1 MALTNP
7 QYDAI
12 MRMYNE
18 RQLRHQREQQEH
30 IRIAYEKIPRLA
42 EIDAEI
48 ASLSVRK
55 AKAMLNGD
63 ASMDLD
69 LNAAIRD
76 RSQERAA
83 LLSMHGY
90 PADYLE
96 LTYDC
101 PLCRDTGYING
112 TQKCACFKKA
122 AVDLLYRQSNVEE
135 LLKAENFSQFSLDYY
150 SDSLTSTGTPLT
162 SREAAAA
169 ALEKARRS
177 SAISARRLKISSF
190 TATPVSENVSFA
202 LYCPR
207 ADRAVVLCDL
217 FYCI

>member
-83 LLSMHGY
+83 LLSMGFSPQETEVALSGY
-90 PADYLE
+90 DE
-96 LTYDC
+96 QDM
-101 PLCRDTGYING
+101 R
-112 TQKCACFKKA
+112 
-122 AVDLLYRQSNVEE
+122 VEDLL
-135 LLKAENFSQFSLDYY
+135 
-150 SDSLTSTGTPLT
+150 G
-162 SREAAAA
+162 A
-169 ALEKARRS
+169 ALK
-177 SAISARRLKISSF
+177 RLGMD
-190 TATPVSENVSFA
+190 A
-202 LYCPR
+202 
-207 ADRAVVLCDL
+207 
-217 FYCI
+217 

>member
-83 LLSMHGY
+83 LLSMHGF
-90 PADYLE
+90 
-96 LTYDC
+96 C
-101 PLCRDTGYING
+101 TGSP
-112 TQKCACFKKA
+112 TW
-122 AVDLLYRQSNVEE
+122 
-135 LLKAENFSQFSLDYY
+135 
-150 SDSLTSTGTPLT
+150 
-162 SREAAAA
+162 
-169 ALEKARRS
+169 RS
-177 SAISARRLKISSF
+177 F
-190 TATPVSENVSFA
+190 
-202 LYCPR
+202 
-207 ADRAVVLCDL
+207 
-217 FYCI
+217 

>member
-76 RSQERAA
+76 SIWRAIPDLNGCWNA
-83 LLSMHGY
+83 
-90 PADYLE
+90 A
-96 LTYDC
+96 T
-101 PLCRDTGYING
+101 TG
-112 TQKCACFKKA
+112 
-122 AVDLLYRQSNVEE
+122 E
-135 LLKAENFSQFSLDYY
+135 
-150 SDSLTSTGTPLT
+150 
-162 SREAAAA
+162 
-169 ALEKARRS
+169 
-177 SAISARRLKISSF
+177 
-190 TATPVSENVSFA
+190 
-202 LYCPR
+202 
-207 ADRAVVLCDL
+207 
-217 FYCI
+217 

>member
-76 RSQERAA
+76 RSA
-83 LLSMHGY
+83 
-90 PADYLE
+90 
-96 LTYDC
+96 
-101 PLCRDTGYING
+101 
-112 TQKCACFKKA
+112 
-122 AVDLLYRQSNVEE
+122 
-135 LLKAENFSQFSLDYY
+135 
-150 SDSLTSTGTPLT
+150 
-162 SREAAAA
+162 
-169 ALEKARRS
+169 
-177 SAISARRLKISSF
+177 
-190 TATPVSENVSFA
+190 
-202 LYCPR
+202 
-207 ADRAVVLCDL
+207 
-217 FYCI
+217 

>member
-63 ASMDLD
+63 MVK
-69 LNAAIRD
+69 
-76 RSQERAA
+76 
-83 LLSMHGY
+83 G
-90 PADYLE
+90 AD
-96 LTYDC
+96 
-101 PLCRDTGYING
+101 
-112 TQKCACFKKA
+112 
-122 AVDLLYRQSNVEE
+122 
-135 LLKAENFSQFSLDYY
+135 
-150 SDSLTSTGTPLT
+150 SDSKDH
-162 SREAAAA
+162 AAA
-169 ALEKARRS
+169 RRVD
-177 SAISARRLKISSF
+177 IFEHK
-190 TATPVSENVSFA
+190 
-202 LYCPR
+202 
-207 ADRAVVLCDL
+207 
-217 FYCI
+217 

>member
-76 RSQERAA
+76 RSQERLREKLFARF
-83 LLSMHGY
+83 
-90 PADYLE
+90 
-96 LTYDC
+96 TY
-101 PLCRDTGYING
+101 G
-112 TQKCACFKKA
+112 TFKQA
-122 AVDLLYRQSNVEE
+122 G
-135 LLKAENFSQFSLDYY
+135 F
-150 SDSLTSTGTPLT
+150 T
-162 SREAAAA
+162 
-169 ALEKARRS
+169 RRKK
-177 SAISARRLKISSF
+177 R
-190 TATPVSENVSFA
+190 SE
-202 LYCPR
+202 
-207 ADRAVVLCDL
+207 
-217 FYCI
+217 

>member
-69 LNAAIRD
+69 LN
-76 RSQERAA
+76 
-83 LLSMHGY
+83 
-90 PADYLE
+90 
-96 LTYDC
+96 
-101 PLCRDTGYING
+101 
-112 TQKCACFKKA
+112 
-122 AVDLLYRQSNVEE
+122 
-135 LLKAENFSQFSLDYY
+135 LKISSAPGSS
-150 SDSLTSTGTPLT
+150 P
-162 SREAAAA
+162 
-169 ALEKARRS
+169 RRS

-190 TATPVSENVSFA
+190 TATPVSEKRFF
-202 LYCPR
+202 R
-207 ADRAVVLCDL
+207 TVLPAS
-217 FYCI
+217 

>member
-96 LTYDC
+96 LTA
-101 PLCRDTGYING
+101 RS
-112 TQKCACFKKA
+112 A
-122 AVDLLYRQSNVEE
+122 ATP
-135 LLKAENFSQFSLDYY
+135 A
-150 SDSLTSTGTPLT
+150 TST
-162 SREAAAA
+162 
-169 ALEKARRS
+169 ARRNAPAS
-177 SAISARRLKISSF
+177 KKLPSIFCTGSPTWRSF
-190 TATPVSENVSFA
+190 
-202 LYCPR
+202 
-207 ADRAVVLCDL
+207 
-217 FYCI
+217 

>member
-135 LLKAENFSQFSLDYY
+135 LLKAGIDVYTTVNAQNIESL
-150 SDSLTSTGTPLT
+150 SDI
-162 SREAAAA
+162 AATIM
-169 ALEKARRS
+169 KHSIKRQDSGRC
-177 SAISARRLKISSF
+177 
-190 TATPVSENVSFA
+190 V
-202 LYCPR
+202 
-207 ADRAVVLCDL
+207 
-217 FYCI
+217 